1 MRELETRIAAWRETM
16 ATELPAE
23 TVRELEEHLREH
35 IAAQCAE
42 GVEPEAAFA
51 RAAERLGDTKAL
63 GREFAR
69 VGSRWFGGV
78 HSREAQIM
86 AIMAGVL
93 GLVTWV
99 AYVPWLYKLF
109 GMLTRGALALDAAT
123 LLDIALL
130 IAFVVLGGAAIL
142 TSIRFLRSP
151 TASDGRIL
159 AAYNLLNLWTLSR
172 YAMAWIGLSYWPKVA
187 GVLAIFAALTLLWRK
202 WSNHLKQTQTQ
213 RSEHD

>member
-1 MRELETRIAAWRETM
+1 MLELETTIAAWRETM
-16 ATELPAE
+16 AAELPAE

-99 AYVPWLYKLF
+99 AYVPWLYIVFKA
-109 GMLTRGALALDAAT
+109 TRGAPSLGTYT
-123 LLDIALL
+123 LLYISLL
-130 IAFVVLGGAAIL
+130 IAFVVLGGAAIS
-142 TSIRFLRSP
+142 TSIRFLRAP
-151 TASDGRIL
+151 TAGDGRIL
-159 AAYNLLNLWTLSR
+159 AAYNLLNLWTLSG
-172 YAMAWIGLSYWPKVA
+172 YAMAWIGLSYWPAVVV
-187 GVLAIFAALTLLWRK
+187 VLTIFAALTLLWRR
-202 WSNHLKQTQTQ
+202 WSNHLNQTQT
-213 RSEHD
+213 RSSEHD